1 MCKFDQISDFYTN
14 MKKVVVVSDSF
25 KGCLSSSQ
33 VAKAVEAGLHDV
45 FPDAEVVSLPVADGG
60 EGSLAAIRRVYPDSE
75 EVTVNVY
82 GPLYWKVDAK
92 YLILPDG
99 KTAFI
104 EIAQACGLELL
115 EKDKRNPLK
124 TSTYG
129 FGQMIAD
136 AISRGCTKVIAALG
150 GTSTNDAGTGMLS
163 ALGFRI
169 TNADGTRNSCYG
181 EELILLDD
189 IDDSEVPDEVK
200 ATEFVSICD
209 VNSPM
214 CGQDGAAYVYAPQKG
229 ACICAVRAL
238 DDGLCNFANVAFR
251 KTGVDLKYMP
261 GAGAAGAVAG
271 AMHAF
276 LGAKMASGSDVILDA
291 VGFENVIQDAD
302 LVITGEGKVD
312 HQTLTGKLP
321 YKVAQRSA
329 DKGVPVLAICGTAE
343 IDQLPGA
350 RAIISVTPEGMS
362 MAEAKKP
369 KVAKENIR
377 AAVSDYLAKL
387 ALDAFGSSC

>member
-1 MCKFDQISDFYTN
+1 
-14 MKKVVVVSDSF
+14 MKKVVVASDSF

-33 VAKAVEAGLHDV
+33 VAKAVEAGVHDV
-45 FPDAEVVSLPVADGG
+45 FPDAEVVILPVADGG

-115 EKDKRNPLK
+115 EKDRRDPLK

-129 FGQMIAD
+129 FGQMIID
-136 AISRGCTKVIAALG
+136 AISQGCTKVIAALG

-163 ALGFRI
+163 ALGFRV
-169 TNADGTRNSCYG
+169 TNADGTKNSCYG
-181 EELILLDD
+181 AELILLDD
-189 IDDSEVPDEVK
+189 IDDSEVSDKVK
-200 ATEFVSICD
+200 ATEFVCICD
-209 VNSPM
+209 VTSPL

-229 ACICAVRAL
+229 ADICAVRAL
-238 DDGLCNFANVAFR
+238 DDGLSNFAHVAHR
-251 KTGVDLKYMP
+251 KTGVDLAFMP
-261 GAGAAGAVAG
+261 GTGAAGGVAG

-276 LGAKMASGSDVILDA
+276 LGAKMVSGSDVILDA

-302 LVITGEGKVD
+302 LVITGEGKAD

-321 YKVAQRSA
+321 YKVARRAA
-329 DKGVPVLAICGTAE
+329 DMGVPVIAICGATE
-343 IDQLPGA
+343 ISHLPDA
-350 RAIISVTPEGMS
+350 KAIIPITPKGMPLS
-362 MAEAKKP
+362 EAKKP
-369 KVAKENIR
+369 AVAKENIR
-377 AAVSDYLAKL
+377 TAVGLVLKSQPLP
-387 ALDAFGSSC
+387 

>member
-1 MCKFDQISDFYTN
+1 
-14 MKKVVVVSDSF
+14 MKKVVVASDSF
-25 KGCLSSSQ
+25 KGCLSSNQ
-33 VAKAVEAGLHDV
+33 VAKAVEAGVHDV

-60 EGSLAAIRRVYPDSE
+60 EGTLAAIRRVYPDSE

-82 GPLYWKVDAK
+82 GPLYWKVDAR

-99 KTAFI
+99 RTAFV

-115 EKDKRNPLK
+115 GKDRRDPLK

-129 FGQMIAD
+129 FGQMIID

-163 ALGFRI
+163 ALGFRV

-181 EELILLDD
+181 AELILLDD
-189 IDDSEVPDEVK
+189 IDDSEVSDKVK
-200 ATEFVSICD
+200 ATEFVCICD
-209 VNSPM
+209 VTSPL

-229 ACICAVRAL
+229 ADICAVRAL
-238 DDGLCNFANVAFR
+238 DDGLCNFAHVAHR
-251 KTGVDLKYMP
+251 KTGVDLAFMP
-261 GAGAAGAVAG
+261 GAGAAGGVAG

-276 LGAKMASGSDVILDA
+276 LGAKMVSGSDVILDA

-302 LVITGEGKVD
+302 LVITGEGKMD

-321 YKVAQRSA
+321 YKVAQRAA
-329 DKGVPVLAICGTAE
+329 DMDVPVIAICGATE
-343 IDQLPGA
+343 ISHLPDA
-350 RAIISVTPEGMS
+350 KAIIPITPKGMPLS
-362 MAEAKKP
+362 EAMKP
-369 KVAKENIR
+369 AVAKENIR
-377 AAVSDYLAKL
+377 TAVGLVLKSQPLP
-387 ALDAFGSSC
+387 

>member
-1 MCKFDQISDFYTN
+1 
-14 MKKVVVVSDSF
+14 MKKVVVASDSF

-33 VAKAVEAGLHDV
+33 VAEAVEEGVHDV
-45 FPDAEVVSLPVADGG
+45 FPEAEVLAIPVADGG
-60 EGSLAAIRRVYPDSE
+60 EGSLAAIRKAYPDSM
-75 EVTVNVY
+75 EVTINVY
-82 GPLYWKVDAK
+82 GPLYWKVDAR

-104 EIAQACGLELL
+104 EISEACGLELL
-115 EKDKRNPLK
+115 DKDMRDPLK

-150 GTSTNDAGTGMLS
+150 GTSTNDAGVGMLS
-163 ALGFRI
+163 ALGYRI
-169 TNADGTRNSCYG
+169 TNTDGTRNACYG

-189 IDDSEVPDEVK
+189 IDDTDVPDSIRQ
-200 ATEFVSICD
+200 TEFIAICD
-209 VNSPM
+209 VTSPL
-214 CGQDGAAYVYAPQKG
+214 CGQEGAAYVYAPQKG
-229 ACICAVRAL
+229 ADICAVRAL
-238 DDGLCNFANVAFR
+238 DDGLCNFAQVTLK
-251 KTGVDLKYMP
+251 KTGINLTSMP
-261 GAGAAGAVAG
+261 GAGAAGGVSG
-271 AMHAF
+271 AMFAY
-276 LGAKMASGSDVILDA
+276 LGAELRPGADVILDC
-291 VGFENVIQDAD
+291 VGFDDALSDAD
-302 LVITGEGKVD
+302 LVVTGEGKID

-387 ALDAFGSSC
+387 ALDVFGSSC

>member
-1 MCKFDQISDFYTN
+1 
-14 MKKVVVVSDSF
+14 MKKVVVASDSF

-33 VAKAVEAGLHDV
+33 VAEAVEEGVHDV
-45 FPDAEVVSLPVADGG
+45 FPEAEVLAIPVADGG
-60 EGSLAAIRRVYPDSE
+60 EGSLDAIRRVYPDSK

-104 EIAQACGLELL
+104 EISEACWLGLLD
-115 EKDKRNPLK
+115 KDQRDPLM

-181 EELILLDD
+181 AELILLDD

-200 ATEFVSICD
+200 ETEFVSICD

-276 LGAKMASGSDVILDA
+276 LGAKMASGSEVILDA

-302 LVITGEGKVD
+302 LVITGEGKAD

-387 ALDAFGSSC
+387 ALDVFGSSC

>member
-1 MCKFDQISDFYTN
+1 
-14 MKKVVVVSDSF
+14 MKKVVIASDSF
-25 KGCLSSSQ
+25 KGCLSSEQ
-33 VAKAVEAGLHDV
+33 VAKAVSQGVHEV
-45 FPDAEVVSLPVADGG
+45 FPEAETVVLHVADGG
-60 EGSLAAIRRVYPDSE
+60 EGSLEAIRRVCPGSQ

-104 EIAQACGLELL
+104 EISEACGLGLL
-115 EKDKRNPLK
+115 DKDQRDPLK

-181 EELILLDD
+181 AELILLDD

-238 DDGLCNFANVAFR
+238 DDGLCNFAQIALR
-251 KTGVDLKYMP
+251 KTGVDLTSMP
-261 GAGAAGAVAG
+261 GAGAAGGVSA
-271 AMHAF
+271 AMYAF
-276 LGAKMASGSDVILDA
+276 LGAKLVRGADVILDA
-291 VGFENVIQDAD
+291 VGFENVIEGAD
-302 LVITGEGKVD
+302 LVVTGEGKLD

-321 YKVAQRSA
+321 YAVAQRASA
-329 DKGVPVLAICGTAE
+329 KGVPVIAICGAAE
-343 IDQLPGA
+343 IGQLPGA
-350 RAIISVTPEGMS
+350 KSVIPVTPEGMPLS
-362 MAEAKKP
+362 EAMKP
-369 KVAKENIR
+369 DVAMENIR
-377 AAVSDYLAKL
+377 TAVRDVANGLTTK
-387 ALDAFGSSC
+387 

>member
-1 MCKFDQISDFYTN
+1 M
-14 MKKVVVVSDSF
+14 KVVVASDSF
-25 KGCLSSSQ
+25 KGCLSSGQ
-33 VAKAVEAGLHDV
+33 VAEAVEDGVRDM
-45 FPDAEVVSLPVADGG
+45 FPDAEVVTLPVADGG

-115 EKDKRNPLK
+115 EKERRDPLK

-136 AISRGCTKVIAALG
+136 AISRGCTKVMAALG

-163 ALGFRI
+163 ALGYRV
-169 TNADGTRNSCYG
+169 TNADGARNSCYG
-181 EELILLDD
+181 AELILVDD
-189 IDDSEVPDEVK
+189 IDDSEVSDKVK
-200 ATEFVSICD
+200 ATEFVCICD
-209 VNSPM
+209 VTSPL

-238 DDGLCNFANVAFR
+238 DDGLWNFAHVALR
-251 KTGVDLKYMP
+251 KTGVDLASMP
-261 GAGAAGAVAG
+261 GAGAAGGVAG

-276 LGAKMASGSDVILDA
+276 LGAEMVSGSDVILDA

-302 LVITGEGKVD
+302 LVITGEGKMD
-312 HQTLTGKLP
+312 HQTQTGKLP
-321 YKVAQRSA
+321 FKVAQRA
-329 DKGVPVLAICGTAE
+329 AAKGVPVFAICGTAE

-350 RAIISVTPEGMS
+350 KAIKPVTPEGMPLS
-362 MAEAKKP
+362 EAMKQD
-369 KVAKENIR
+369 VAMENIR
-377 AAVSDYLAKL
+377 AAVRDVANGLTTK
-387 ALDAFGSSC
+387 

>member
-1 MCKFDQISDFYTN
+1 
-14 MKKVVVVSDSF
+14 MKKVVVASDSF

-33 VAKAVEAGLHDV
+33 VAEAVEDGVHDV
-45 FPDAEVVSLPVADGG
+45 FPEAEVLAIPVADGG
-60 EGSLAAIRRVYPDSE
+60 EGSLAAIRNAYPDSME
-75 EVTVNVY
+75 ITINVY
-82 GPLYWKVDAK
+82 GPLYWKVDAR
-92 YLILPDG
+92 YLILPDC

-104 EIAQACGLELL
+104 EISEACGLELL
-115 EKDKRNPLK
+115 DKDMRDPLK

-150 GTSTNDAGTGMLS
+150 GTSTNDAGVGMLS
-163 ALGFRI
+163 ALGYRI
-169 TNADGTRNSCYG
+169 TNTDGTRNACYG
-181 EELILLDD
+181 EELILLGD
-189 IDDSEVPDEVK
+189 IDDTDVPDSIRQ
-200 ATEFVSICD
+200 TEFIAICD
-209 VNSPM
+209 VTSPL
-214 CGQDGAAYVYAPQKG
+214 CGQEGAAYVYAPQKG
-229 ACICAVRAL
+229 ADICAVRAL
-238 DDGLCNFANVAFR
+238 DDGLCNFAQVTLK
-251 KTGVDLKYMP
+251 KTGIDLTSMP
-261 GAGAAGAVAG
+261 GAGAAGGVSG
-271 AMHAF
+271 AMFAY
-276 LGAKMASGSDVILDA
+276 LGAELRPGADVILDC
-291 VGFENVIQDAD
+291 VGFDDALSDAD
-302 LVITGEGKVD
+302 LVVTGEGKID

-387 ALDAFGSSC
+387 ALDVFGSSC

>member
-1 MCKFDQISDFYTN
+1 
-14 MKKVVVVSDSF
+14 MKKVVVASDSF

-33 VAKAVEAGLHDV
+33 VAEAVEDGVHDV
-45 FPDAEVVSLPVADGG
+45 FPEAEVLAIPVADGG
-60 EGSLAAIRRVYPDSE
+60 EGSLAAIRKAYPDSM
-75 EVTVNVY
+75 EVTINVY
-82 GPLYWKVDAK
+82 GPLYWKVDAR

-104 EIAQACGLELL
+104 EISEACGLELL
-115 EKDKRNPLK
+115 DKDMRDPLK

-150 GTSTNDAGTGMLS
+150 GTSTNDAGVGMLS
-163 ALGFRI
+163 ALGYRI
-169 TNADGTRNSCYG
+169 TNTDGTRNACYG
-181 EELILLDD
+181 EELILLGD
-189 IDDSEVPDEVK
+189 IDDTDVPDSIRQ
-200 ATEFVSICD
+200 TEFIAICD
-209 VNSPM
+209 VTSPL
-214 CGQDGAAYVYAPQKG
+214 CGQEGAAYVYAPQKG

-302 LVITGEGKVD
+302 LVITGEGKAD

-387 ALDAFGSSC
+387 ALDVFGSSC

>member
-1 MCKFDQISDFYTN
+1 VAKIKIIFVWKFDQLSTN
-14 MKKVVVVSDSF
+14 MKKVVVASDSF

-33 VAKAVEAGLHDV
+33 VAKAVEAGVHDV
-45 FPDAEVVSLPVADGG
+45 FPDAEVVILPVADGG
-60 EGSLAAIRRVYPDSE
+60 EGSLAAIRRVYPDSK

-115 EKDKRNPLK
+115 EKDKRDPLK

-150 GTSTNDAGTGMLS
+150 GTSTNDAGAGMLS

-169 TNADGTRNSCYG
+169 TNADGTRNACYG
-181 EELILLDD
+181 AELVLLDD
-189 IDDSEVPDEVK
+189 IDDSDVSDEVK
-200 ATEFVSICD
+200 TTEFVSICD
-209 VNSPM
+209 VTSPM
-214 CGQDGAAYVYAPQKG
+214 CGPDGAAYVYAPQKG

-238 DDGLCNFANVAFR
+238 DDGLSNFADVAFR
-251 KTGVDLKYMP
+251 KTGVDIAFMP
-261 GAGAAGAVAG
+261 GAGAAGGVAG

-276 LGAKMASGSDVILDA
+276 LGAKMVSGSDVILDA
-291 VGFENVIQDAD
+291 VGFEDVIQDAD
-302 LVITGEGKVD
+302 LVITGEGRAD

-321 YKVAQRSA
+321 YKVAQRA
-329 DKGVPVLAICGTAE
+329 AEKGIPVIAICGTTE
-343 IDQLPGA
+343 IDKLPGA
-350 RAIISVTPEGMS
+350 EAIIPVTPDGMP
-362 MAEAKKP
+362 MTEAKKP
-369 KVAKENIR
+369 TIAKENIR
-377 AAVSDYLAKL
+377 AAVGLVLKSQPLP
-387 ALDAFGSSC
+387 